1 MAGGQP
7 FLTLGRM
14 LSHPAHWLALALG
27 AAVLGAWPST
37 AAPAVARPK
46 TPHLARP
53 AASGTAFFL
62 RASEDEVVA
71 VTTAHN
77 IDLPRLGQGG
87 EVQFVLGKSGSL
99 VSASTRLFSKPGRP
113 FSEAGAT
120 LAEDYLIF
128 ALDSSPRGVEILE
141 ADVEPAASLIDER
154 VRILGVPA
162 TRPKD
167 QDDLYGTVRE
177 VENGRLEV
185 ELDVPADLRGWGGA
199 PVLRHP
205 EGSVV
210 GILQALWP
218 EGDSLRLGVGP
229 ISGVLAAISA
239 PAEGRLGLPLT
250 SFAPKDDGPAGA
262 EQPGPLSDQ
271 LAVAHTPREIPGEG
285 PLLGRAGVLSTQIR
299 LEIEEP
305 ADGTVVGEASGAF
318 IAGRALALL
327 GEFRRFDV
335 ILVLDTSGSTS
346 EASGA
351 DINDN
356 GIVGKQRFG
365 ILNSTDP
372 GDSVLAAEIAAARQV
387 IRGLDPRNTRVGI
400 ITFAGQ
406 SEDIRDPYGR
416 GGTIVLGRSPGVAAL
431 TEEALTSDFA
441 RVEKALGHV
450 LERGPDGGTN
460 MGAGLRQAIR
470 ELKGFRGGLSIPDPD
485 SEKVVLFF
493 TDGEPTAPYDPADIR
508 SNTRSVLRAAEAA
521 ARAQV
526 RIHSFAIGTKAL
538 KRPIAAVEMA
548 SRTGGYFTPVREPG
562 DLKEVIES
570 VSCANIEAIEV
581 TNLTT
586 GEAATELHIQADG
599 GYGALVPVRTGL
611 NRIRVLARASDG
623 SETTAEVSVGY
634 AKGVKPI
641 RLPRE
646 LVALRNQLL
655 QERLMTLKRGSIAAE
670 RKAAERTRKELL
682 LEIREER
689 ARAQERAAQQTKDLQ
704 LEVEPI
710 EPLER

>member
-1 MAGGQP
+1 M
-7 FLTLGRM
+7 
-14 LSHPAHWLALALG
+14 
-27 AAVLGAWPST
+27 
-37 AAPAVARPK
+37 
-46 TPHLARP
+46 
-53 AASGTAFFL
+53 
-62 RASEDEVVA
+62 
-71 VTTAHN
+71 
-77 IDLPRLGQGG
+77 
-87 EVQFVLGKSGSL
+87 LGKSGAQ
-99 VSASTRLFSKPGRP
+99 VSASTRLFAKPGRP
-113 FSEAGAT
+113 FSEPGAT
-120 LAEDYLIF
+120 LAEDYLVF
-128 ALDSSPRGVEILE
+128 ALDAPPQGIRVLVADLE
-141 ADVEPAASLIDER
+141 PPESLVGER

-162 TRPKD
+162 TRPRNE
-167 QDDLYGTVRE
+167 DDLYGTVRE
-177 VENGRLEV
+177 SASGRLEV

-199 PVLRHP
+199 PVLRQP
-205 EGSVV
+205 EGTVV

-218 EGDSLRLGVGP
+218 EGDTLRLGVGP
-229 ISGVLAAISA
+229 IAGVLAAIA
-239 PAEGRLGLPLT
+239 EPAEGGLGLPLT
-250 SFAPKDDGPAGA
+250 SFAPSGDEA
-262 EQPGPLSDQ
+262 EQADADEALSDQ
-271 LAVAHTPREIPGEG
+271 LAMARVERELPGEG

-305 ADGTVVGEASGAF
+305 ADGAVVDAATGAF
-318 IAGRALALL
+318 VAGRALALL

-335 ILVLDTSGSTS
+335 ILVLDTSGSTA

-356 GIVGKQRFG
+356 GIVGKNRWG
-365 ILNSTDP
+365 ILNSTDA

-387 IRGLDPRNTRVGI
+387 VRGLDPRNTRVGI

-416 GGTIVLGRSPGVAAL
+416 GGTIVFGRSSGPAAV
-431 TEEALTSDFA
+431 TEEPLTTDFA
-441 RVEKALGHV
+441 RVEKALTHV
-450 LERGPDGGTN
+450 MERGPDGGTN

-470 ELKGFRGGLSIPDPD
+470 ELKGFRGGLSTPDPE

-493 TDGEPTAPYDPADIR
+493 TDGEPTAPYDPSDIR

-526 RIHSFAIGTKAL
+526 RIHSFAIGTQAL

-570 VSCANIEAIEV
+570 VSFANIEAIEV

-586 GEAATELHIQADG
+586 GQAATELRIQADG
-599 GYGALVPVRTGL
+599 SYGALVPVRTGL

-623 SETTAEVSVGY
+623 SETSAEVSVGH
-634 AKGVKPI
+634 AKGVKPV

-655 QERLMTLKRGSIAAE
+655 QERLMTLKRGRIAAE
-670 RKAAERTRKELL
+670 REDVERTRKELMI
-682 LEIREER
+682 EIREER
-689 ARAQERAAQQTKDLQ
+689 ARAQQRAAQQTKDLQ

-710 EPLER
+710 EPE